1 MPVPTTR
8 QGAGDEVHV
17 IGDGR
22 LSITLTR
29 HLRVVVVTL
38 AGVLDGST
46 APRARRSVRKA
57 LAEDPEVVVLD
68 IGRLVAPDTATVSL
82 FATLAEHVEEQPG
95 RQLVVAAP
103 SLSIAAAL
111 ERLTPQL
118 LRVFDT
124 VADAI
129 DAADGAL
136 VPRRFRELVP
146 PWPGARWQAR
156 RLVDQACATWGLGA
170 LVDAARAVAAELVD
184 NAVRHAAT
192 DAVLTITPTSR
203 YLHIAVRDGS
213 PDAPVLAPTG
223 PTLRRGLRVVDE
235 LSSSWGITGTADG
248 KLVWATLRRLP
259 APVGPPDAWAAADR

>member
-1 MPVPTTR
+1 
-8 QGAGDEVHV
+8 V

-22 LSITLTR
+22 LSVTLTR
-29 HLRVVVVTL
+29 HLGVVMVTL
-38 AGVLDGST
+38 MGVLDART
-46 APRARRSVRKA
+46 APRARRSVLEA
-57 LAEDPEVVVLD
+57 LGDGPEVVVLD
-68 IGRLVAPDTATVSL
+68 VGRLAAPDIAAVSL
-82 FATLAEHVEEQPG
+82 FAALAEHVEDCPG
-95 RQLVVAAP
+95 QQLVVAAP

-111 ERLTPQL
+111 ERLSPQL
-118 LRVFDT
+118 LQVFDT
-124 VADAI
+124 VADAL

-156 RLVDQACATWGLGA
+156 RLVDHACATWDLGA
-170 LVDAARAVAAELVD
+170 LVDAAREVAAELVH

-213 PDAPVLAPTG
+213 PVEPILG
-223 PTLRRGLRVVDE
+223 PPRLGRSGGLRVVDE
-235 LSSSWGITGTADG
+235 LSSSWGVTRTEDG

-259 APVGPPDAWAAADR
+259 RLVEPSDAWAADDW

>member
-1 MPVPTTR
+1 V
-8 QGAGDEVHV
+8 GAGDEVHV

-22 LSITLTR
+22 LSVTLTR
-29 HLRVVVVTL
+29 HLRVVVVAL
-38 AGVLDGST
+38 AGVLDGRT
-46 APRARRSVRKA
+46 AARARRSILKA
-57 LAEDPEVVVLD
+57 IADGPEVVVLD
-68 IGRLVAPDTATVSL
+68 VGRLAAPDTASVSL
-82 FATLAEHVEEQPG
+82 FGSLAEHAENRLGQ
-95 RQLVVAAP
+95 QLVVAAP

-111 ERLTPQL
+111 ERVTPQL

-156 RLVDQACATWGLGA
+156 RLVDQACATWELGA
-170 LVDAARAVAAELVD
+170 LVDAAREVAAELID

-192 DAVLTITPTSR
+192 DAVLTIMPTSR

-213 PDAPVLAPTG
+213 PDEPILG
-223 PTLRRGLRVVDE
+223 PARLGRSGGLHIVDE
-235 LSSSWGITGTADG
+235 LSSSWGVTRTEDG
-248 KLVWATLRRLP
+248 KLVWATLRRHP
-259 APVGPPDAWAAADR
+259 RPVEQSVAWAADDW